1 MLIGKQRKF
10 RSRYRVTNWGDYND
24 ALATRASLSVW
35 ISPDA
40 LENWRGAGRF
50 RYSDKAIDAILM
62 LRAVF
67 QLPLRQA
74 AGLVRSLLRLL
85 DIDLPTPDISTL
97 SRRGKTAGLD
107 VAPASG
113 RARNLAIDSTGL
125 RLHGSSHPSKRQD
138 RRRKREGWR
147 KLHIIVDT
155 NTGEIVSDLLT
166 SPNVHDV
173 EIAPEVVVKVK
184 DPIRRLHGDRA
195 YRSFWFG
202 AWLRQFSPN
211 GSDRMRPIGIFPPKK
226 HELSRKHFS
235 IEDAMDEDVHIVRD
249 QGWTAWRRI
258 RGYGQREAAER
269 AFSRLKRIFGF
280 RIRSRTEAGLIA
292 EANRLVRA
300 LNVMNALGRPAM
312 EKIR

>member
-1 MLIGKQRKF
+1 MLIGKQRRF
-10 RSRYRVTNWGDYND
+10 MNHYRVTNWGDYNQS
-24 ALATRASLSVW
+24 LATRASLSVW
-35 ISPDA
+35 ISPGA

-50 RYSDKAIDAILM
+50 RYSNKAIDAILM
-62 LRAVF
+62 LRAVY

-74 AGLVRSLLRLL
+74 AGLVRSLLHLL
-85 DIDLPTPDISTL
+85 DINLPTPDISTL
-97 SRRGKTAGLD
+97 SRRGRTASLD

-113 RARNLAIDSTGL
+113 RARDLAIDSTGL

-138 RRRKREGWR
+138 ARRRREGWR

-166 SPNVHDV
+166 SPDVHDV
-173 EIAPEVVVKVK
+173 EIAPEVVVQVN

-202 AWLRQFSPN
+202 AWLRQFSLH
-211 GSDRMRPIGIFPPKK
+211 GSDRMRPVGVFPPKK
-226 HELSRKHFS
+226 QELSRRRVSMK
-235 IEDAMDEDVHIVRD
+235 DAMDEDVHIVQDR
-249 QGWTAWRRI
+249 GWKAWRKI
-258 RGYGQREAAER
+258 RSYGQREAAER

-280 RIRSRTEAGLIA
+280 RLRSRTEAGLIA

-300 LNVMNALGRPAM
+300 LNVMNALGRPVM
-312 EKIR
+312 EKIK